1 MRIGDTLKFGAQCRA
16 ASGEDAARHAGGV
29 LLAAPCG
36 SMGRDARRRAR
47 AGRPRILKGGTFPVF
62 CDAGL
67 AASIGAMPTHQSVQ
81 IV

>member
-1 MRIGDTLKFGAQCRA
+1 
-16 ASGEDAARHAGGV
+16 
-29 LLAAPCG
+29 
-36 SMGRDARRRAR
+36 MGRDARRRAR

-62 CDAGL
+62 CDAMRCDAGL